1 MYDNCLPENTR
12 LVWLNNRGGFDYYT
26 FQSYKQETYKINAQ
40 SYDSRYYAT
49 DLASADRDF
58 GRTVKTFATDV
69 DQEIVLESDYINL
82 PIGHWLEQLFYSPQV
97 YIMKGDYIS
106 EIDVNDK
113 IYKDLTP
120 VQVASTEVDTITKKH
135 KKLNKYRITLKTANN
150 FFVNK
155 GF

>member
-1 MYDNCLPENTR
+1 
-12 LVWLNNRGGFDYYT
+12 
-26 FQSYKQETYKINAQ
+26 
-40 SYDSRYYAT
+40 
-49 DLASADRDF
+49 
-58 GRTVKTFATDV
+58 
-69 DQEIVLESDYINL
+69 
-82 PIGHWLEQLFYSPQV
+82 
-97 YIMKGDYIS
+97 MKGDYIS